1 MSHPTPTGI
10 KWSTPRSGGGG
21 GGGVKIN
28 LLTSLLD
35 ASVLGIQVT
44 YGRSKNHICV
54 LCLGLFAWY
63 TKICLSAT
71 ASRGKEGQGGTPTFE
86 DGR

>member
-1 MSHPTPTGI
+1 M
-10 KWSTPRSGGGG
+10 
-21 GGGVKIN
+21 KIN

-44 YGRSKNHICV
+44 YGRSKNHSCV